1 MARPKLKLRASR
13 EEHEKQEVKAHR
25 ESIAEDE
32 RTHGEI
38 RRMERL
44 IKKVARKKGR

>member
-1 MARPKLKLRASR
+1 MARPKLKKRTSR
-13 EEHEKQEVKAHR
+13 DEHEAQEIKAHR

-44 IKKVARKKGR
+44 VKKVAKRKGR